1 MGELPDLRDQVYVCG
16 FPVGG
21 DEISISEG
29 VVSRIEIQVLLPRT
43 VLVWL
48 GLSLA
53 CPDVPHCRDYYR
65 TIITPNV
72 GYSVSPSTQP

>member
-43 VLVWL
+43 VPWL
-48 GLSLA
+48 GWV
-53 CPDVPHCRDYYR
+53 CY
-65 TIITPNV
+65 
-72 GYSVSPSTQP
+72 